1 MLVHNQAVKKS
12 YTLKTGDVVIIDD
25 LSRYLSPTLLDEAPA
40 IDIPVIL
47 EKEDYLV
54 INKPK

>member
-1 MLVHNQAVKKS
+1 L
-12 YTLKTGDVVIIDD
+12 IDD
-25 LSRYLSPTLLDEAPA
+25 LSRYLSPVILDEAPN
-40 IDIPVIL
+40 INIPVIL

>member
-1 MLVHNQAVKKS
+1 VKKS
-12 YTLKTGDVVIIDD
+12 YQLKNNDQIEIDNVK
-25 LSRYLSPTLLDEAPA
+25 RYLSPVILDEAPK
-40 IDIPVIL
+40 IQIPILL

>member
-1 MLVHNQAVKKS
+1 
-12 YTLKTGDVVIIDD
+12 LKNNDIVEIDD
-25 LSRYLSPTLLDEAPA
+25 LSRYLSPIILDETPD
-40 IDIPVIL
+40 IDIPVVL